1 MTGPA
6 FVPEVPLNPPAAA
19 PAPAAVPAAAPAPVP
34 AAAPARVLVV
44 DDEQDVRELLT
55 ETFRLAGFAV
65 TAVGTGVAALN
76 TAYAETPDLVVLDVR
91 LPDFDGADVAR
102 ILRDAGREVPVVL
115 LPKPFS
121 LENVVT
127 RVREILAA

>member
-6 FVPEVPLNPPAAA
+6 SFPEVPPNPPA
-19 PAPAAVPAAAPAPVP
+19 PGPAPVSGSGSGP
-34 AAAPARVLVV
+34 APARVLVV

-55 ETFRLAGFAV
+55 ETFRLAGFDV

-127 RVREILAA
+127 RVREMLAA

>member
-1 MTGPA
+1 MTGPT
-6 FVPEVPLNPPAAA
+6 FVPEVPPNPPVPAPAAA
-19 PAPAAVPAAAPAPVP
+19 PAPVPAPVP

-102 ILRDAGREVPVVL
+102 LLRDGGREVPVVL

>member
-6 FVPEVPLNPPAAA
+6 SFPEVPPNPP
-19 PAPAAVPAAAPAPVP
+19 APAPVSGP
-34 AAAPARVLVV
+34 GSAPARVLVV

-55 ETFRLAGFAV
+55 ETFRLAGFDV

-127 RVREILAA
+127 RVREMLAA

>member
-6 FVPEVPLNPPAAA
+6 LVPEVPPNPAAPVSARAVA
-19 PAPAAVPAAAPAPVP
+19 PAPVPAPVP

-76 TAYAETPDLVVLDVR
+76 TAYADTPDLVVLDVR

>member
-1 MTGPA
+1 MTGPT
-6 FVPEVPLNPPAAA
+6 FRPEVPPNPPV
-19 PAPAAVPAAAPAPVP
+19 PVPVPAAVP
-34 AAAPARVLVV
+34 APARVLVV

>member
-6 FVPEVPLNPPAAA
+6 SFPEVPPNPPA
-19 PAPAAVPAAAPAPVP
+19 PGPAPVSGSGP
-34 AAAPARVLVV
+34 GPAPARVLVV

-55 ETFRLAGFAV
+55 ETFRLAGFDV

-127 RVREILAA
+127 RVREMLAA